1 MSPFAYS
8 RIRVLAVPVLAVALL
23 LGGCSDDD
31 DDSGATAGV
40 LPTGPT
46 GSAGT
51 QVPLPPQSGTGGSPT
66 AGNLIPSIVAN
77 VQASVVSV
85 LVGQGAGS
93 GVIWDDDG
101 HVVTNNHVVE
111 GATGIVVV
119 LTSGERLSATLLA
132 TDPLTDLAV
141 VRVEKTGLPPASFNE
156 EIPLVGE
163 LAIAIGNPLG
173 FESSVTAG
181 IVSGLHRSIPSG
193 GTTPSLVDLI
203 QTDAAISPG
212 NSGGALVDSEGR
224 VMGINVAYIPPQES
238 AVSLG
243 FAIPSAT
250 VVDTV
255 EQLLEDGTVEHAF
268 LGIEPRPVTPDIA
281 SQLGLPVDE
290 GVFVFSLTPGGGAEQ
305 AGLQEGDVIVEFNG
319 QSVATVEDLFSALR
333 GTSPGDTV
341 SIKVNRGGQEQTLQ
355 VTMGERPQTP

>member
-1 MSPFAYS
+1 M
-8 RIRVLAVPVLAVALL
+8 
-23 LGGCSDDD
+23 
-31 DDSGATAGV
+31 
-40 LPTGPT
+40 
-46 GSAGT
+46 
-51 QVPLPPQSGTGGSPT
+51 
-66 AGNLIPSIVAN
+66 
-77 VQASVVSV
+77 
-85 LVGQGAGS
+85 
-93 GVIWDDDG
+93 
-101 HVVTNNHVVE
+101 
-111 GATGIVVV
+111 VVV
-119 LTSGERLSATLLA
+119 LTSGERLPATFVA

-141 VRVEKTGLPPASFNE
+141 VRVDDQGLPAAKFNE
-156 EIPLVGE
+156 DVPVVGE

-212 NSGGALVDSEGR
+212 NSGGALVDDTGQ

-255 EQLLEDGTVEHAF
+255 NQLLQNGTVEHAF
-268 LGIEPRPVTPDIA
+268 LGIEPRPVTPEIA
-281 SQLGLPVDE
+281 SQLGLSVDE
-290 GVFVFSLTPGGGAEQ
+290 GVFVFGLTPGAAADN

-319 QSVATVEDLFSALR
+319 QQVSTVEDLFRELR
-333 GTSPGDTV
+333 RAAPGETV
-341 SIKVNRGGQEQTLQ
+341 DVTVDRGGQEQTVQ
-355 VTMGERPQTP
+355 VTLDDRPAATGP

>member
-1 MSPFAYS
+1 
-8 RIRVLAVPVLAVALL
+8 
-23 LGGCSDDD
+23 
-31 DDSGATAGV
+31 
-40 LPTGPT
+40 
-46 GSAGT
+46 
-51 QVPLPPQSGTGGSPT
+51 
-66 AGNLIPSIVAN
+66 
-77 VQASVVSV
+77 
-85 LVGQGAGS
+85 
-93 GVIWDDDG
+93 VIWDDDG

-111 GATGIVVV
+111 GATGIVIV
-119 LTSGERLSATLLA
+119 LTSGERLPATLLA

-212 NSGGALVDSEGR
+212 NSGGALVDSDGR
-224 VMGINVAYIPPQES
+224 VMGINVAYIPPQAS

-290 GVFVFSLTPGGGAEQ
+290 GVFVFGLTPGGGAEQ

>member
-1 MSPFAYS
+1 MSPSAYS
-8 RIRVLAVPVLAVALL
+8 RLRVLVVPLIAVALL
-23 LGGCSDDD
+23 AGCTDDD
-31 DDSGATAGV
+31 DNSGATAGV
-40 LPTGPT
+40 LPTGPN

-51 QVPLPPQSGTGGSPT
+51 QIPLPPQSNSGGNPT

-111 GATGIVVV
+111 GATGIVIV
-119 LTSGERLSATLLA
+119 LTSGERLPATLLA

-224 VMGINVAYIPPQES
+224 VMGINVAYIPPQAS

-290 GVFVFSLTPGGGAEQ
+290 GVFVFGLTPGGGAEQ

-333 GTSPGDTV
+333 GTSPGDKV
-341 SIKVNRGGQEQTLQ
+341 GMKVNRNGQEQTLQ

>member
-1 MSPFAYS
+1 MSSSVFS
-8 RIRVLAVPVLAVALL
+8 RLL
-23 LGGCSDDD
+23 LVPAFALVLLATACSDSDDD
-31 DDSGATAGV
+31 PGATAGV
-40 LPTGPT
+40 LPTGPS

-51 QVPLPPQSGTGGSPT
+51 QVPFPPQSSTGGNPT
-66 AGNLIPSIVAN
+66 AGNLIPSIVSS
-77 VQASVVSV
+77 VQASVVSI

-93 GVIWDDDG
+93 GVIWDDEG
-101 HVVTNNHVVE
+101 HVITNNHVVE
-111 GATGIVVV
+111 GATNAIVV
-119 LTSGERLSATLLA
+119 LTSGERLPATVQA

-141 VRVEKTGLPPASFNE
+141 LRVEKTGLPPAAFNE

-212 NSGGALVDSEGR
+212 NSGGALVDGSGR

-290 GVFVFSLTPGGGAEQ
+290 GVFVFGLTPGGAAEQ
-305 AGLQEGDVIVEFNG
+305 AGLQEGDVITEFNG
-319 QSVATVEDLFSALR
+319 QSVSSVEDLFAELR
-333 GTSPGDTV
+333 NTSPGDKVTV
-341 SIKVNRGGQEQTLQ
+341 KVNRDGQEQTLQ